1 MVIVSSPGLMGRG
14 NGMSGKR
21 RRVTILGSTGSVGVN
36 TLDLIDFATARGDAD
51 VEIEA
56 LTANGNVALLAEQA
70 RKFRPRFVAI
80 GDASKTSD
88 LRSALSGLDVEI
100 GGGASAVEEAGARDA
115 DWVMAAIVGAAG
127 LKPTLNAA
135 MRGAAVA
142 LANKECLVCAGD
154 VVTDAV
160 RKTGGVLLP
169 VDSEHNAIFQVFDFE
184 RPNRVSR
191 LILTASGG
199 PFRTWSRSDMASVT
213 PAQAVAHPNWSM
225 GAKISVDSA
234 TMMNKGLELIEAS
247 HIFPVPHDRIEI
259 LVHPQ
264 SVIHS
269 MVEYVDGSVLAQL
282 GTPDMRIPI
291 ASTFAWPDRTPTPSA
306 RLDFAA
312 VRQLTFEAP
321 DAARF
326 PSLRLAREAVER
338 GGVYPAALNAAN
350 EAAVASFLAGGLKFL
365 DIAAVTEHVLD
376 EFGRRN
382 GPAKLSSLEE
392 AMAADAEGRR
402 IAERAIAA
410 KAAA

>member
-1 MVIVSSPGLMGRG
+1 
-14 NGMSGKR
+14 MSGKDQGPQLR
-21 RRVTILGSTGSVGVN
+21 RRVTVLGSTGSVGVN
-36 TLDLIDFATARGDAD
+36 TLDLIDFARARGEA
-51 VEIEA
+51 EIAIEA
-56 LTANGNVALLAEQA
+56 LTANSNVALLAEQA
-70 RKFRPRFVAI
+70 RRFRPRFVAI
-80 GDASKTSD
+80 GDASKKD
-88 LRSALSGLDVEI
+88 ELVAALGGLDVEI
-100 GGGASAVEEAGARDA
+100 GAGAAAVEEAGARDA

-135 MRGAAVA
+135 RRGAAVA

-154 VVTDAV
+154 VVMEAV
-160 RKTGGVLLP
+160 ARHGGALLP

-184 RPNRVSR
+184 RPHRVSR

-199 PFRTWSRSDMASVT
+199 PFRSWTRAEMAQAT

-247 HIFPVPHDRIEI
+247 HIFPIGHEKIEI

-291 ASTFAWPDRTPTPSA
+291 ASTLAWPDRTPTPSA

-321 DAARF
+321 DLIRF
-326 PSLRLAREAVER
+326 PSLRLAREAVQR

-350 EAAVASFLAGGLKFL
+350 EVAVASFLAGKLKFL
-365 DIAAVTEHVLD
+365 DIAAVCEHVLD
-376 EFGRRN
+376 QFGRRN

-392 AMAADAEGRR
+392 AISADQEARR
-402 IAERAIAA
+402 IAGEAIAA
-410 KAAA
+410 RAAA

>member
-1 MVIVSSPGLMGRG
+1 
-14 NGMSGKR
+14 MSGRDARPHLR
-21 RRVTILGSTGSVGVN
+21 RRVTVLGSTGSVGVN
-36 TLDLIDFATARGDAD
+36 TLDLIDFAGVRGEAE

-56 LTANGNVALLAEQA
+56 LTANSNVALLAEQA
-70 RKFRPRFVAI
+70 KKFRPRYVAI
-80 GDASKTSD
+80 GDASKKD
-88 LRSALSGLDVEI
+88 ALREALSGFDIEI
-100 GGGASAVEEAGARDA
+100 GAGPEAVDEAGARDA

-135 MRGAAVA
+135 KRGAAIA
-142 LANKECLVCAGD
+142 LANKECLVCAGE
-154 VVTDAV
+154 VVMQAIADH
-160 RKTGGVLLP
+160 GGALLP

-184 RPNRVSR
+184 RPNRISR

-199 PFRTWSRSDMASVT
+199 PFRTWSIDQMRMAT
-213 PAQAVAHPNWSM
+213 PSEAVAHPNWSM

-247 HIFPVPHDRIEI
+247 HIFPISHEKIEI

-306 RLDFAA
+306 RLDFAEVA
-312 VRQLTFEAP
+312 QLTFEAP
-321 DAARF
+321 DIARF
-326 PSLRLAREAVER
+326 PSLRLAREAVQR
-338 GGVYPAALNAAN
+338 GGVYPATLNAAN
-350 EAAVASFLAGGLKFL
+350 EAAVAAFLAGNLKFL
-365 DIAAVTEHVLD
+365 DIAAVCEHVLD
-376 EFGRRN
+376 QLGRRN

-392 AMAADAEGRR
+392 AMAADGEARR
-402 IAERAIAA
+402 IAGEAIAA